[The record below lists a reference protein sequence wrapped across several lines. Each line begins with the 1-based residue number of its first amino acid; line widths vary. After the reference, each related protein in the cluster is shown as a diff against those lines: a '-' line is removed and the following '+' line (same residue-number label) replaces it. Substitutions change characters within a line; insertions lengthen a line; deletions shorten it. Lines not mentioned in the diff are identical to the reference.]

1 MKRIELVREILKSKK
16 EKQVKPIFG
25 DIDGT
30 YTPDD
35 DPTQPVWYVNTDKNE
50 R

>member
-1 MKRIELVREILKSKK
+1 MKRIELVREILKQKK
-16 EKQVKPIFG
+16 QKPVKPIFG